1 MLMVLKLGLGL
12 LRSRG
17 SAIWLLSEIKKWKM
31 NKWIIGPLCSSK
43 HLLDAKYDEF
53 FSFAKFLW
61 QSLSTLW
68 SLKAKRANLIL
79 DPELAWQ
86 KVQRGKYP
94 GHQWGKHW
102 SQGLISRKTGGIRRL
117 GKIGGINHCKSPVTG
132 KRWFSSCGKNRYKKW
147 QMNGFC
153 SEKRD
158 IRKGRLLFFFLIE
171 GIWKWGVIKE
181 RQVSIRKMSKTE
193 VSYSA
198 VVTVAR

>member
-86 KVQRGKYP
+86 KVQRGKY
-94 GHQWGKHW
+94 Q
-102 SQGLISRKTGGIRRL
+102 
-117 GKIGGINHCKSPVTG
+117 GINEGNTEVKAWFPGKQEGSGGWVKLEGSITANHLWQGRGDSVAVGRTGIKSD
-132 KRWFSSCGKNRYKKW
+132 RWMDFVQRRGTL
-147 QMNGFC
+147 
-153 SEKRD
+153 EKV
-158 IRKGRLLFFFLIE
+158 GCYFFF
-171 GIWKWGVIKE
+171 
-181 RQVSIRKMSKTE
+181 
-193 VSYSA
+193 
-198 VVTVAR
+198 